1 MSVSILG
8 IGTTVPRNFVDQTNA
23 VHMVLN
29 LINRDVKEGWHLEE
43 IYLNA
48 GISKRHSVLLEG
60 PGGYSTV
67 QSFFPK
73 LDPSLDLNGRHGPGT
88 DQRMDR
94 YYQEAVPLAVDACRQ
109 ALSRA
114 DIDPSK
120 IDHLVT
126 VSCTGFVAPGVDC
139 SLIDELGLSAGVSR
153 TQVGFMGCHGA
164 FNGLRVAR
172 AQSLSEPQSTVLV
185 CAVELCSIHFDYGW
199 GVDRVLGNS
208 LFSDG
213 AGAAVV
219 CREPS
224 SSNHEWKLIAQG
236 SYVVPNTKAA
246 ITWRVGN
253 RGFEMMLSRRIP
265 SLILKNLKPW
275 LSAWLQKQGLSIEDI
290 GTWAV
295 HPGGPSILT
304 SVEHALS
311 LKEEALEVSR
321 GVLDEYGNMSSATIL
336 FILDRLQKRGA
347 DRPCVALGFGPGL
360 TVEAMLLR

>member
-8 IGTTVPRNFVDQTNA
+8 IGTTIPRNFVDQTNA

-73 LDPSLDLNGRHGPGT
+73 LDPSLDLNGRHGTAQTRGWIDIIKKQSLWLWMPA
-88 DQRMDR
+88 DR
-94 YYQEAVPLAVDACRQ
+94 RC
-109 ALSRA
+109 RA

-164 FNGLRVAR
+164 FNALAIAR
-172 AQSLSEPQSTVLV
+172 AQSFGASINSIGLCGRALQHPFRLRLGSRSRTGELS
-185 CAVELCSIHFDYGW
+185 
-199 GVDRVLGNS
+199 VLGR
-208 LFSDG
+208 
-213 AGAAVV
+213 
-219 CREPS
+219 CRC
-224 SSNHEWKLIAQG
+224 
-236 SYVVPNTKAA
+236 
-246 ITWRVGN
+246 R
-253 RGFEMMLSRRIP
+253 RGTP
-265 SLILKNLKPW
+265 
-275 LSAWLQKQGLSIEDI
+275 
-290 GTWAV
+290 
-295 HPGGPSILT
+295 
-304 SVEHALS
+304 
-311 LKEEALEVSR
+311 
-321 GVLDEYGNMSSATIL
+321 
-336 FILDRLQKRGA
+336 
-347 DRPCVALGFGPGL
+347 
-360 TVEAMLLR
+360 